1 MVEAFFF
8 QRKPQFLQRRQQ
20 SGDVVINHLLT
31 ALSLDIRGR
40 AGFEEMENVSAWVI
54 WCDNLPVDQTHIL
67 QFSSG
72 LVVAVENVVVPDVTM
87 ADQRQRPDFRYVFR
101 SVEFIQPFYLFL
113 QPIGSLFSRIL
124 LSFIHSV
131 DYWRMKWALLQAIRY
146 LCRLSWQ
153 FLSTIYQWCMG
164 TLMESLDTLKII
176 FFKQI
181 NICSEETLNAL
192 KIWEEWYLFV
202 SEVSDHLDVQWYF
215 GGEDRDD
222 NFFEIVRVKYVIDC
236 WW

>member
-72 LVVAVENVVVPDVTM
+72 LVVAVENVVVPDVTV
-87 ADQRQRPDFRYVFR
+87 ADRQ
-101 SVEFIQPFYLFL
+101 
-113 QPIGSLFSRIL
+113 
-124 LSFIHSV
+124 
-131 DYWRMKWALLQAIRY
+131 
-146 LCRLSWQ
+146 
-153 FLSTIYQWCMG
+153 
-164 TLMESLDTLKII
+164 
-176 FFKQI
+176 
-181 NICSEETLNAL
+181 
-192 KIWEEWYLFV
+192 
-202 SEVSDHLDVQWYF
+202 
-215 GGEDRDD
+215 
-222 NFFEIVRVKYVIDC
+222 
-236 WW
+236 